1 MANGYIGDK
10 LRQARLDKN
19 ISLDELQQMTK
30 IQKRYLEAIESD
42 NYDTLPGTFYVRAFI
57 RQYANAVGEDG
68 EHLVAVFNGD
78 EDLYPVERIKRP
90 EPELA
95 NGSRKD
101 LYEEEHTPSRFIRSL
116 PAIALGLVALAILIV
131 VFYYTWQ
138 NRQSEPIIGSPSSS
152 MSVDNE
158 VSQTTESSSQPENSS
173 TESSSSSSES
183 STQES
188 STKESE
194 EPKMKV
200 SLDSEA
206 GTEVNM
212 SVTEA
217 KGPIKLDL
225 EGQNAAC
232 WIGVMIDG
240 AYVYQYTLQPGEK
253 QSTTLP
259 ENVSNATLIV
269 GAGANVKI
277 NANNEE
283 VNFNPTKAA
292 VRKNV
297 NLTITYQ
304 Q

>member
-1 MANGYIGDK
+1 MANGYIGAK

-42 NYDTLPGTFYVRAFI
+42 NYDSLPGTFYVRAFI

-68 EHLVAVFNGD
+68 EHLVAVFNGE

-101 LYEEEHTPSRFIRSL
+101 IYEEEHTPNRLIRSL

-138 NRQSEPIIGSPSSS
+138 NRQSDPMIASPNTSI
-152 MSVDNE
+152 SVDGISDTQTKE
-158 VSQTTESSSQPENSS
+158 TSSQTTESSTVES
-173 TESSSSSSES
+173 TES
-183 STQES
+183 STQET
-188 STKESE
+188 STEESKES
-194 EPKMKV
+194 KMKI
-200 SLDSEA
+200 SLDSES
-206 GTEVNM
+206 GDDVNM
-212 SVTEA
+212 TLAEVKE
-217 KGPIKLDL
+217 PIKLDF
-225 EGQNAAC
+225 EGQTGPC
-232 WIGVMIDG
+232 WLGVMVDG
-240 AYVYQYTLQPGEK
+240 AYIYQYTLQPDEK

-259 ENVSNATLIV
+259 ANVANATIII

-277 NANNEE
+277 KANGESLA
-283 VNFNPTKAA
+283 FNPTNTAL
-292 VRKNV
+292 RKNV
-297 NLTITYQ
+297 NMTITYQ
-304 Q
+304 ENN

>member
-42 NYDTLPGTFYVRAFI
+42 NYDSLPGTFYVRAFI

-68 EHLVAVFNGD
+68 EHLVAVFNGE
-78 EDLYPVERIKRP
+78 EDLYPVDRIKRP

-101 LYEEEHTPSRFIRSL
+101 IYEDEHTPSRFVRSL

-138 NRQSEPIIGSPSSS
+138 NRQSDPIIGSPASSV
-152 MSVDNE
+152 SVENE
-158 VSQTTESSSQPENSS
+158 VTTETTESSSQTAETSTSSSS
-173 TESSSSSSES
+173 TEST
-183 STQES
+183 TQES
-188 STKESE
+188 STTESE
-194 EPKMKV
+194 EPKMKI
-200 SLDSEA
+200 SLDSQA
-206 GTEVNM
+206 GDDVNM
-212 SVTEA
+212 TFAEA
-217 KGPIKLDL
+217 TSPIKLDF
-225 EGQNAAC
+225 EGQNDIC
-232 WIGVMIDG
+232 WIGIMVDG
-240 AYVYQYTLQPGEK
+240 AYIYQYTLQPDEK

-259 ENVSNATLIV
+259 ENLANATIV
-269 GAGANVKI
+269 IGAGANVKI
-277 NANNEE
+277 KANNEA
-283 VNFNPTKAA
+283 VNFNPKNEAL
-292 VRKNV
+292 RKNV
-297 NLTITYQ
+297 NLTVTYQ